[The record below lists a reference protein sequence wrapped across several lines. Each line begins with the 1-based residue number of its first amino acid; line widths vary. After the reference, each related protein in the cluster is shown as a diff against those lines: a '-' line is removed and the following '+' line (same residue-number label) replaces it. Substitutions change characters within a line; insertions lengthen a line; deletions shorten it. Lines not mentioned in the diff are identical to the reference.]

1 MDLIHIVTIIIKQK
15 TISMLKIAR
24 PVSFLL
30 LSAALCSS
38 GTVFAANETATPKVG
53 ISQQQKSL
61 KGTVND
67 VLGPVAGASVVVK
80 GTTNGTVTDMDGNF
94 VLEVNNGDVL
104 QISFIGYVTQEIKYT
119 GQATLTVNLMEDT
132 QKLEEVVVVGYG
144 TQKKATLT
152 GAVEQVSS
160 KVLESRAITN
170 VGAALQGATP
180 GLVVTRSSS
189 RPGNEG
195 LNFQIRGATSVNL
208 SLIHI

>member
-1 MDLIHIVTIIIKQK
+1 
-15 TISMLKIAR
+15 MLKIAR

-144 TQKKATLT
+144 TQKKVNMT
-152 GAVEQVSS
+152 GAVAQIDS
-160 KVLESRAITN
+160 KALENRPVQNDYAGCSGYFRRWPSRTGWWYDSRAWCWYIKH
-170 VGAALQGATP
+170 G
-180 GLVVTRSSS
+180 
-189 RPGNEG
+189 
-195 LNFQIRGATSVNL
+195 
-208 SLIHI
+208 

>member
-1 MDLIHIVTIIIKQK
+1 
-15 TISMLKIAR
+15 MLKIAR

-38 GTVFAANETATPKVG
+38 GTAFAANETATPKVG

-144 TQKKATLT
+144 TQKKVNMT
-152 GAVEQVSS
+152 GAVAQIDSKALENRPVQNVS
-160 KVLESRAITN
+160 T
-170 VGAALQGATP
+170 ALQGTMP
-180 GLVVTRSSS
+180 GVQVTSGGG
-189 RPGNEG
+189 RPGQDG
-195 LNFQIRGATSVNL
+195 GTFACVVLV
-208 SLIHI
+208 H

>member
-94 VLEVNNGDVL
+94 VLEVNSGDVL

-144 TQKKATLT
+144 TQKKVNMT
-152 GAVEQVSS
+152 GAVAQIDSKALENRPVQNVSARYYAGCS
-160 KVLESRAITN
+160 GCFRRWPSRTGWWYDSRAWCWYIKH
-170 VGAALQGATP
+170 G
-180 GLVVTRSSS
+180 
-189 RPGNEG
+189 
-195 LNFQIRGATSVNL
+195 
-208 SLIHI
+208 

>member
-1 MDLIHIVTIIIKQK
+1 
-15 TISMLKIAR
+15 MLKIAR

-38 GTVFAANETATPKVG
+38 GTVFAANEAATPKVG

-94 VLEVNNGDVL
+94 VLEVNSGDVL

-144 TQKKATLT
+144 TQK
-152 GAVEQVSS
+152 
-160 KVLESRAITN
+160 ES
-170 VGAALQGATP
+170 
-180 GLVVTRSSS
+180 
-189 RPGNEG
+189 EHD
-195 LNFQIRGATSVNL
+195 RGCCTD
-208 SLIHI
+208 

>member
-1 MDLIHIVTIIIKQK
+1 
-15 TISMLKIAR
+15 MLKIAR

-94 VLEVNNGDVL
+94 VLEVNNGAC
-104 QISFIGYVTQEIKYT
+104 SS
-119 GQATLTVNLMEDT
+119 NLFH
-132 QKLEEVVVVGYG
+132 
-144 TQKKATLT
+144 
-152 GAVEQVSS
+152 
-160 KVLESRAITN
+160 
-170 VGAALQGATP
+170 
-180 GLVVTRSSS
+180 GLRSPVYRLDSDPA
-189 RPGNEG
+189 R
-195 LNFQIRGATSVNL
+195 
-208 SLIHI
+208 